1 MPDDNLTNEK
11 DDQSMNT
18 LNNLNRMKLIVL
30 EILKHKDNLNIE
42 MYDGVNL
49 SATRNSILIMDAL
62 EGSMV
67 NATQPVLFT
76 VNKMDDGH
84 RDKIGYLCI
93 DMNKPDCIIAFGFDD
108 AKTARQRR
116 VNNFSK
122 ALVNLKAIDLDLELL
137 NYADSPSSIYCNNI
151 SKAVA

>member
-1 MPDDNLTNEK
+1 MTNP
-11 DDQSMNT
+11 MNT

-62 EGSMV
+62 EAST
-67 NATQPVLFT
+67 NADQPVLFT

-93 DMNKPDCIIAFGFDD
+93 DMNKPNCIVAFGTGD

-116 VNNFSK
+116 VNNFSR
-122 ALVNLKAIDLDLELL
+122 ALVNLKAMDLDLELL
-137 NYADSPSSIYCNNI
+137 NYADSPSSIYCNKI
-151 SKAVA
+151 SKVVA

>member
-1 MPDDNLTNEK
+1 MTNP
-11 DDQSMNT
+11 MNT

-62 EGSMV
+62 EAST
-67 NATQPVLFT
+67 NANELVVFT
-76 VNKMDDGH
+76 VNKMDDDH
-84 RDKIGYLCI
+84 RDKIGLLFI
-93 DMNKPDCIIAFGFDD
+93 DMNKPNCIVAFGTGD

-116 VNNFSK
+116 VNNFSR
-122 ALVNLKAIDLDLELL
+122 ALVNLKVIDLDLELL
-137 NYADSPSSIYCNNI
+137 NYADSPSSIYCNKI
-151 SKAVA
+151 SKVVA

>member
-1 MPDDNLTNEK
+1 MTNP
-11 DDQSMNT
+11 MNT

-42 MYDGVNL
+42 LYDGASL

-62 EGSMV
+62 EASK
-67 NATQPVLFT
+67 NATEPVVFT

-84 RDKIGYLCI
+84 RDKIALLII
-93 DMNKPDCIIAFGFDD
+93 DMNKPDCIIALGFDE

-116 VNNFSK
+116 VNKFSK
-122 ALVNLKAIDLDLELL
+122 ALVDLKAIDLDLELL
-137 NYADSPSSIYCNNI
+137 NYADNPSSIWCNNI

>member
-1 MPDDNLTNEK
+1 MT
-11 DDQSMNT
+11 T

-42 MYDGVNL
+42 MYDGASL

-62 EGSMV
+62 EASI
-67 NATQPVLFT
+67 NADQPVLFT

-93 DMNKPDCIIAFGFDD
+93 DMNKPNCIIAFGFGD

-116 VNNFSK
+116 VNNFSR
-122 ALVNLKAIDLDLELL
+122 ALVNLKAIDLDQELL

>member
-1 MPDDNLTNEK
+1 
-11 DDQSMNT
+11 MNT

-42 MYDGVNL
+42 MYDGASL

-62 EGSMV
+62 EASI
-67 NATQPVLFT
+67 NATEPVVFT

-84 RDKIGYLCI
+84 RDKIALLFI

-122 ALVNLKAIDLDLELL
+122 ALVNLKAMDLDLELL

-151 SKAVA
+151 SKVVA

>member
-1 MPDDNLTNEK
+1 VPDDNLNNEK

-62 EGSMV
+62 EAST
-67 NATQPVLFT
+67 NANELVVFT
-76 VNKMDDGH
+76 VNKMDDDH
-84 RDKIGYLCI
+84 RDKIGLLFI
-93 DMNKPDCIIAFGFDD
+93 DMNKPNCIVAFGTGD

-116 VNNFSK
+116 VNNFSR
-122 ALVNLKAIDLDLELL
+122 ALVNLKAMDLDLELL
-137 NYADSPSSIYCNNI
+137 NYADSPSSIYCNKI
-151 SKAVA
+151 SKVVA

>member
-1 MPDDNLTNEK
+1 MPDDNITNERMTNP
-11 DDQSMNT
+11 MNT

-42 MYDGVNL
+42 MYDGASL

-62 EGSMV
+62 EASI
-67 NATQPVLFT
+67 NATEPVVFT

-84 RDKIGYLCI
+84 RDKIALLFI
-93 DMNKPDCIIAFGFDD
+93 DMSKPNCIIAFGTGD

>member
-1 MPDDNLTNEK
+1 
-11 DDQSMNT
+11 MNT

-30 EILKHKDNLNIE
+30 EILKHKDDLNIE
-42 MYDGVNL
+42 LYDGVNL

-62 EGSMV
+62 EAST
-67 NATQPVLFT
+67 NADQPVLFT

-93 DMNKPDCIIAFGFDD
+93 DMNKPNCIVAFGFGD

-116 VNNFSK
+116 VNNFSR
-122 ALVNLKAIDLDLELL
+122 ALVNLKAMDLDLELL
-137 NYADSPSSIYCNNI
+137 NYADSPSSIYCNKI
-151 SKAVA
+151 SKVVA

>member
-1 MPDDNLTNEK
+1 MTNP
-11 DDQSMNT
+11 MNT

-62 EGSMV
+62 EAST
-67 NATQPVLFT
+67 NANELVVFT
-76 VNKMDDGH
+76 VNKMDDDH
-84 RDKIGYLCI
+84 RDKIGLLFI
-93 DMNKPDCIIAFGFDD
+93 DMNKPNCIVAFGTGD

-116 VNNFSK
+116 VNNFSR
-122 ALVNLKAIDLDLELL
+122 ALVNLKAMDLDLELL
-137 NYADSPSSIYCNNI
+137 NYADSPSSIYCNKI
-151 SKAVA
+151 SKVVA

>member
-1 MPDDNLTNEK
+1 VPDDNLTNEK
-11 DDQSMNT
+11 DDQSMTT

-42 MYDGVNL
+42 MYDGASL

-62 EGSMV
+62 EAST
-67 NATQPVLFT
+67 NATEPVVFT
-76 VNKMDDGH
+76 VNKMDDDH
-84 RDKIGYLCI
+84 RDKIGLLFI
-93 DMNKPDCIIAFGFDD
+93 DMNKPNCIIAFGFGD

-116 VNNFSK
+116 VNNFSR

-137 NYADSPSSIYCNNI
+137 NYADSPSSIYCNKI
-151 SKAVA
+151 SKVVA

>member
-1 MPDDNLTNEK
+1 MTNP
-11 DDQSMNT
+11 MNT

-42 MYDGVNL
+42 LYDGVNL

-62 EGSMV
+62 EASI
-67 NATQPVLFT
+67 NATEPVVFT
-76 VNKMDDGH
+76 VNKMDDEH
-84 RDKIGYLCI
+84 RDKIALLFI
-93 DMNKPDCIIAFGFDD
+93 DMNKPNCIVAFGFGD

-116 VNNFSK
+116 VNNFSR

-137 NYADSPSSIYCNNI
+137 NYADSPSSIYCNKI
-151 SKAVA
+151 SKVVA

>member
-1 MPDDNLTNEK
+1 
-11 DDQSMNT
+11 MNT

-62 EGSMV
+62 EAST
-67 NATQPVLFT
+67 NANELVVFT
-76 VNKMDDGH
+76 VNKMDDDH
-84 RDKIGYLCI
+84 RDKIGLLFI
-93 DMNKPDCIIAFGFDD
+93 DMNKPNCIVAFGTGD

-116 VNNFSK
+116 VNNFSR
-122 ALVNLKAIDLDLELL
+122 ALVNLKAMDLDLELL
-137 NYADSPSSIYCNNI
+137 NYADSPSSIYCNKI
-151 SKAVA
+151 SKVVA

>member
-11 DDQSMNT
+11 DDQSMTT

-42 MYDGVNL
+42 MYDGASL

-62 EGSMV
+62 EASI
-67 NATQPVLFT
+67 NADQPVLFT

-93 DMNKPDCIIAFGFDD
+93 DMNKPNCIIAFGFGD

-116 VNNFSK
+116 VNNFSR
-122 ALVNLKAIDLDLELL
+122 ALVNLKAIDLDQELL

>member
-1 MPDDNLTNEK
+1 
-11 DDQSMNT
+11 
-18 LNNLNRMKLIVL
+18 MKLIVL

-42 MYDGVNL
+42 LYDGASL

-62 EGSMV
+62 EASK
-67 NATQPVLFT
+67 NATEPVVFT

-84 RDKIGYLCI
+84 RDKIALLII
-93 DMNKPDCIIAFGFDD
+93 DMNKPDCIIALGFDE

-116 VNNFSK
+116 VNKFSK
-122 ALVNLKAIDLDLELL
+122 ALVDLKAIDLDLELL

>member
-30 EILKHKDNLNIE
+30 EILKHKDDLNIE
-42 MYDGVNL
+42 LYDGASL

-62 EGSMV
+62 EASI
-67 NATQPVLFT
+67 NATEPVVFT

-84 RDKIGYLCI
+84 RDKIALLFI
-93 DMNKPDCIIAFGFDD
+93 DMSKPNCIIAFGTGD

>member
-1 MPDDNLTNEK
+1 MT
-11 DDQSMNT
+11 T

-42 MYDGVNL
+42 MYDGASL

-62 EGSMV
+62 EASI
-67 NATQPVLFT
+67 NADQPVLFT

-93 DMNKPDCIIAFGFDD
+93 DMNKSNCIVAFGFGD

-116 VNNFSK
+116 VNNFSR
-122 ALVNLKAIDLDLELL
+122 ALVNLKAIDLDQELL

>member
-1 MPDDNLTNEK
+1 MTNP
-11 DDQSMNT
+11 MTT

-42 MYDGVNL
+42 MYDGASL

-62 EGSMV
+62 EASI
-67 NATQPVLFT
+67 NADQPVLFT

-93 DMNKPDCIIAFGFDD
+93 DMNKPNCIIAFGFGD

-116 VNNFSK
+116 VNNFSR
-122 ALVNLKAIDLDLELL
+122 ALVNLKAIDLDQELL

>member
-1 MPDDNLTNEK
+1 MT
-11 DDQSMNT
+11 T

-42 MYDGVNL
+42 LYDGASL

-62 EGSMV
+62 EAST
-67 NATQPVLFT
+67 NAIYNVVFT

-84 RDKIGYLCI
+84 RDKIALLFI
-93 DMNKPDCIIAFGFDD
+93 DMNKPDCIIAFGFDE

-116 VNNFSK
+116 VNKFSK
-122 ALVNLKAIDLDLELL
+122 ALVDLKAINLDLELL

>member
-1 MPDDNLTNEK
+1 MTNP
-11 DDQSMNT
+11 MNT

-62 EGSMV
+62 EAST
-67 NATQPVLFT
+67 NADELVVFT
-76 VNKMDDGH
+76 VNKMDDDH
-84 RDKIGYLCI
+84 RDKIGLLFI
-93 DMNKPDCIIAFGFDD
+93 DMNKPNCIVAFGTGD

-116 VNNFSK
+116 VNNFSR
-122 ALVNLKAIDLDLELL
+122 ALVNLKAMDLDLELL
-137 NYADSPSSIYCNNI
+137 NYADSPSSIYCNKI
-151 SKAVA
+151 SKVVA

>member
-1 MPDDNLTNEK
+1 MPYDNLTNEK
-11 DDQSMNT
+11 DDQSMTT

-30 EILKHKDNLNIE
+30 EILKHKDDLNIE
-42 MYDGVNL
+42 LYDGVNL

-62 EGSMV
+62 EAST
-67 NATQPVLFT
+67 NTNQPVVFT
-76 VNKMDDGH
+76 VNKMEDGH
-84 RDKIGYLCI
+84 RDKIGLLFI
-93 DMNKPDCIIAFGFDD
+93 NMKLPNCIIAFGFSD

-116 VNNFSK
+116 VNNFSR
-122 ALVNLKAIDLDLELL
+122 ALVNLKAIDLDQELL

>member
-1 MPDDNLTNEK
+1 MTNP
-11 DDQSMNT
+11 MNT

-30 EILKHKDNLNIE
+30 EILKHKDDLNIE
-42 MYDGVNL
+42 LYDGVNL

-62 EGSMV
+62 EAST
-67 NATQPVLFT
+67 NADQPVLFT

-93 DMNKPDCIIAFGFDD
+93 DMNKPNCIVAFGFGD

-116 VNNFSK
+116 VNNFSR
-122 ALVNLKAIDLDLELL
+122 ALVNLKAMDLDLELL
-137 NYADSPSSIYCNNI
+137 NYADSPSSIYCNKI
-151 SKAVA
+151 SKVVA

>member
-1 MPDDNLTNEK
+1 MTNP
-11 DDQSMNT
+11 MNT

-62 EGSMV
+62 EAST
-67 NATQPVLFT
+67 NADQPVLFT

-84 RDKIGYLCI
+84 RDKIGLLFI
-93 DMNKPDCIIAFGFDD
+93 DMNKPNCIVAFGTGD

-116 VNNFSK
+116 VNNFSR
-122 ALVNLKAIDLDLELL
+122 ALVNLKVIDLDQELL
-137 NYADSPSSIYCNNI
+137 NYADSPSSIYCNKI
-151 SKAVA
+151 SKVVA

>member
-1 MPDDNLTNEK
+1 MTNP
-11 DDQSMNT
+11 MNT

-62 EGSMV
+62 EAST
-67 NATQPVLFT
+67 NADQPVLFT

-84 RDKIGYLCI
+84 RDKIGLLFI
-93 DMNKPDCIIAFGFDD
+93 DMNKPNCIVAFGTGD

-116 VNNFSK
+116 VNNFSR
-122 ALVNLKAIDLDLELL
+122 ALVNLKAMDLDLELL
-137 NYADSPSSIYCNNI
+137 NYADSPSSIYCNKI
-151 SKAVA
+151 SKVVA

>member
-1 MPDDNLTNEK
+1 
-11 DDQSMNT
+11 MNT

-62 EGSMV
+62 EAST
-67 NATQPVLFT
+67 NADELVVFT
-76 VNKMDDGH
+76 VNKMDDDH
-84 RDKIGYLCI
+84 RDKIGLLFI
-93 DMNKPDCIIAFGFDD
+93 DMNKPNCIVAFGTGD

-116 VNNFSK
+116 VNNFSR
-122 ALVNLKAIDLDLELL
+122 ALVNLKAMDLDLELL
-137 NYADSPSSIYCNNI
+137 NYADSPSSIYCNKI
-151 SKAVA
+151 SKVVA

>member
-1 MPDDNLTNEK
+1 MTNPMK
-11 DDQSMNT
+11 T

-62 EGSMV
+62 EAST
-67 NATQPVLFT
+67 NANELVVFT
-76 VNKMDDGH
+76 VNKMDDDH
-84 RDKIGYLCI
+84 RDKIGLLFI
-93 DMNKPDCIIAFGFDD
+93 DMNKPNCIVAFGTGD

-116 VNNFSK
+116 VNNFSR
-122 ALVNLKAIDLDLELL
+122 ALVNLKAMDLDLELL
-137 NYADSPSSIYCNNI
+137 NYADSPSSIYCNKI
-151 SKAVA
+151 SKVVA

>member
-1 MPDDNLTNEK
+1 
-11 DDQSMNT
+11 
-18 LNNLNRMKLIVL
+18 MKLIVL

-42 MYDGVNL
+42 LYDGASL

-62 EGSMV
+62 EAST
-67 NATQPVLFT
+67 NAIYNVVFT

-84 RDKIGYLCI
+84 RDKIALLFI
-93 DMNKPDCIIAFGFDD
+93 DMNKPDCIIAFGFDE

-116 VNNFSK
+116 VNKFSK
-122 ALVNLKAIDLDLELL
+122 ALVDLKAINLDLELL

>member
-1 MPDDNLTNEK
+1 VPDDNITNERMTNP
-11 DDQSMNT
+11 MNT

-42 MYDGVNL
+42 MYDGASL

-62 EGSMV
+62 EASI
-67 NATQPVLFT
+67 NATEPVVFT

-84 RDKIGYLCI
+84 RDKIALLFI
-93 DMNKPDCIIAFGFDD
+93 DMSKPNCIIAFGTGD

-151 SKAVA
+151 SNAVA

>member
-1 MPDDNLTNEK
+1 
-11 DDQSMNT
+11 MNT

-30 EILKHKDNLNIE
+30 EILKHKDDLNIE
-42 MYDGVNL
+42 LYDGASL

-62 EGSMV
+62 EASI
-67 NATQPVLFT
+67 NATEPVVFT
-76 VNKMDDGH
+76 VNRMDDGH
-84 RDKIGYLCI
+84 RDKIALLFI
-93 DMNKPDCIIAFGFDD
+93 DMNKPDCIIAFGTGD